1 MPIVNDLIT
10 EKLRPKT
17 LEQCILKKDV
27 YSFLKNIQD
36 SPGGLSANLLLY
48 GTQGAGKTTISRILA
63 APYETKEINCSQ
75 TGIDVVRTDIQQFA
89 SQASIMNAGRQTIK
103 VVLLEECD
111 GFTAEAWNAF
121 RNTFEKY
128 TTTVR
133 FIANCNNINKV
144 PDPIRS
150 RFTCLCI
157 EPVNQA
163 EREEVIAAT
172 VQRVTAVLKAL
183 GIASTP
189 EAVTKFVSLY
199 YPDIRT
205 IFNECERMRNFGY
218 KELNDQTLAQT
229 FNYEDLYEVIF
240 NGTDPQEN
248 FRFVRDNYDDPDAV
262 ISQLGMK
269 LPEYI
274 RLKYPQLVS
283 KIPAVIIAIAESLHA
298 IPISINRKITLAALI
313 FKLQQIVRT

>member
-89 SQASIMNAGRQTIK
+89 SQASIMNTGKQTIK

-240 NGTDPQEN
+240 NGMDPQEN

-274 RLKYPQLVS
+274 RLKYPQFVS

-298 IPISINRKITLAALI
+298 IPTSINRKITLAALI
-313 FKLQQIVRT
+313 FKLQQIVRS